1 MNIQMRK
8 KTKII
13 ITQMKI
19 KVIYIK
25 LSVKRKLQ
33 KMILMTI
40 GKMTKMILM
49 IIIQDLMLIK
59 NQKNIH
65 MIIMLNLSI
74 SEKLGK

>member
-25 LSVKRKLQ
+25 LSVKRKQQ

>member
-25 LSVKRKLQ
+25 LSVKRKQQ
-33 KMILMTI
+33 KMILMMI

-65 MIIMLNLSI
+65 MIIMLNL
-74 SEKLGK
+74 

>member
-1 MNIQMRK
+1 
-8 KTKII
+8 
-13 ITQMKI
+13 MKI

-25 LSVKRKLQ
+25 LSVKRKQQ

-59 NQKNIH
+59 NQKNLH
-65 MIIMLNLSI
+65 MIIMLNL
-74 SEKLGK
+74 

>member
-25 LSVKRKLQ
+25 LSVKRKQQ

-65 MIIMLNLSI
+65 MIIMLNL
-74 SEKLGK
+74 

>member
-13 ITQMKI
+13 IIQMKI

-25 LSVKRKLQ
+25 LSVKRKQQ

-49 IIIQDLMLIK
+49 IIIQDLMPIK

-65 MIIMLNLSI
+65 MIIMLNLWI
-74 SEKLGK
+74 SEKLDK

>member
-25 LSVKRKLQ
+25 LSVKRKQQ

-49 IIIQDLMLIK
+49 IIIQDLMPIK

-65 MIIMLNLSI
+65 MIIMLNL
-74 SEKLGK
+74 

>member
-1 MNIQMRK
+1 MRK

-19 KVIYIK
+19 KMIYIK
-25 LSVKRKLQ
+25 LSVRRKQL
-33 KMILMTI
+33 KMILMMI

-49 IIIQDLMLIK
+49 IIIQDLMPIK

-65 MIIMLNLSI
+65 MIIMLNL
-74 SEKLGK
+74 

>member
-8 KTKII
+8 KSKII

-25 LSVKRKLQ
+25 LSVKRKQQ

-65 MIIMLNLSI
+65 MIIMLNL
-74 SEKLGK
+74 

>member
-25 LSVKRKLQ
+25 LSVKRKQQ

-49 IIIQDLMLIK
+49 IIIRDLMLIK

>member
-25 LSVKRKLQ
+25 LSVKRKQQ
-33 KMILMTI
+33 KMILMMI

>member
-25 LSVKRKLQ
+25 LSVKRKQQ
-33 KMILMTI
+33 KMILMMI

-59 NQKNIH
+59 NQKNLH
-65 MIIMLNLSI
+65 MIIMLNL
-74 SEKLGK
+74 

>member
-8 KTKII
+8 KTKITI
-13 ITQMKI
+13 IQMKI

-25 LSVKRKLQ
+25 LIVKRKQQ

-49 IIIQDLMLIK
+49 IIIQDLMPIK
-59 NQKNIH
+59 NQKNMH
-65 MIIMLNLSI
+65 MIIMLNLWI
-74 SEKLGK
+74 SEKLDK

>member
-13 ITQMKI
+13 IIQMKI

-25 LSVKRKLQ
+25 LSVKRKQQ

-49 IIIQDLMLIK
+49 IIIQDLMPIK
-59 NQKNIH
+59 NQKNMH
-65 MIIMLNLSI
+65 MIIMLNLWI
-74 SEKLGK
+74 SEKLDK

>member
-25 LSVKRKLQ
+25 LSVKRKQQ
-33 KMILMTI
+33 KMILMMI

-49 IIIQDLMLIK
+49 IIIQDLMPIK

-65 MIIMLNLSI
+65 MIIMLNL
-74 SEKLGK
+74 

>member
-13 ITQMKI
+13 IIQMKI

-25 LSVKRKLQ
+25 LSVKRKQQ

>member
-1 MNIQMRK
+1 
-8 KTKII
+8 
-13 ITQMKI
+13 MKI

-25 LSVKRKLQ
+25 LSVKRKQQ

>member
-25 LSVKRKLQ
+25 LSVKRKQQ

-59 NQKNIH
+59 SQKNIH
-65 MIIMLNLSI
+65 MIIMLNL
-74 SEKLGK
+74 

>member
-25 LSVKRKLQ
+25 LSVKRKQ
-33 KMILMTI
+33 PKMILMTI

-65 MIIMLNLSI
+65 MIIMLNL
-74 SEKLGK
+74 

>member
-13 ITQMKI
+13 IIQMKI

-25 LSVKRKLQ
+25 LSVKRKQL

-49 IIIQDLMLIK
+49 IIIQDLMPIK
-59 NQKNIH
+59 NQKNMH
-65 MIIMLNLSI
+65 MIIMLNLWI
-74 SEKLGK
+74 SEKLDK